1 MGFLDD
7 ALALVDSG
15 TKVAA
20 KGMQKGAHL
29 AGSALD
35 DAGLRSAGRT
45 VSGWG
50 DDAADDAGLRVA
62 ERQLGQSDDPAE
74 LLHGDAKKLSEA
86 ADHLQKLHDAFET
99 AGQGMA
105 RLDTDHWSGQAA
117 DNFRAQF
124 DPQPKLWLTAA
135 DACAKAGS
143 ALASYG
149 HTVSWAQDQAKDAVR
164 IWKEAQKK
172 TDAAAKSYMN
182 DAMTYDLR
190 AKAYNATPADQ
201 RQGDPPAKPGAFTA
215 PAEAVAQFKEAEGK
229 LDAARTQRDSA
240 AITALTAITALAQA
254 APVLPSRTQI
264 LKAEILDETKIIP
277 STLLHFGG
285 GVVKGASDL
294 SRLARSLNPLDI
306 YNVTHPAEYATGL
319 SGFATGL
326 ASAVNHPSEL
336 VDGLIG
342 SGWGSDPAEASG
354 KLLGSVSAL
363 GATGG
368 RGAVA
373 MSDQEAAAV
382 MAKQAAEQAA
392 KEAAEKAAKEAAEKA
407 AQEAAA
413 QAAKEAGQKS
423 AAQTAAVSGV
433 DVSGLG
439 DVTWRSSHEPLYRL
453 DDRPPSEIKASGGLT
468 PWNTHNTDLRG
479 YVIHQDESAFVGATK
494 DPSQMPDFRRKYMYE
509 VDAPGGID
517 VNATVKDNPH
527 KNEGEIAFPGGI
539 NLEHIKSWREF
550 DPINQTWG
558 PPVQNPA
565 YHPPPGTPPV
575 FGGGVKPPYPTG
587 PVAPARP

>member
-7 ALALVDSG
+7 AIDMVDGAVDRG
-15 TKVAA
+15 TKIAA
-20 KGMQKGAHL
+20 KGFQKGAHL

-35 DAGLRSAGRT
+35 KAGLQGAGQT

-50 DDAADDAGLRVA
+50 DDAADDAGLKVA
-62 ERQLGQSDDPAE
+62 ERQLGQSDDPKE
-74 LLHGDAKKLSEA
+74 LLHGDAKKLTEA
-86 ADHLQKLHDAFET
+86 ADHLQKLHDAFEK
-99 AGQGMA
+99 AGQGMS

-143 ALASYG
+143 ALAAFG

-172 TDAAAKSYMN
+172 TDAAAKTFMN

-190 AKAYNATPADQ
+190 LKAYNATPADQ
-201 RQGDPPAKPGAFTA
+201 RQGDPPAKPGEFKP
-215 PAEAVAQFKEAEGK
+215 PADAAAQFKEAEDK

-240 AITALTAITALAQA
+240 ASTALTAITALAQA
-254 APVLPSRTQI
+254 APSMPSRTQI
-264 LKAEILDETKIIP
+264 LKAELLDETKTIP
-277 STLLHFGG
+277 STGLHFVG
-285 GVVKGASDL
+285 GVVKGVSDL
-294 SRLARSLNPLDI
+294 SRLARSVNPFDA
-306 YNVTHPAEYATGL
+306 YNLTHPAEYASGL
-319 SGFATGL
+319 SGLATGL

-336 VDGLIG
+336 VKGLVG
-342 SGWGSDPAEASG
+342 SGWGSDPAEAGG
-354 KLLGSVSAL
+354 KLVGNLLTVGT
-363 GATGG
+363 TGG
-368 RGAVA
+368 GGAVA
-373 MSDQEAAAV
+373 MSDEEAAAV

-413 QAAKEAGQKS
+413 KAAKEAGEKS

-433 DVSGLG
+433 DLSGLG
-439 DVTWRSSHEPLYRL
+439 DVTWRSSNEPLYRL
-453 DDRPPSEIKASGGLT
+453 DDRPPSEIKANNGLT

-479 YVIHQDESAFVGATK
+479 YVIKQDESAFVGATR

-527 KNEGEIAFPGGI
+527 KNEGEVAFPGGI

-550 DPINQTWG
+550 NPVNQTWG
-558 PPVQNPA
+558 DPVPNP
-565 YHPPPGTPPV
+565 YYTPPPGSPPV
-575 FGGGVKPPYPTG
+575 FGGAVQPPYVTRPT
-587 PVAPARP
+587 P